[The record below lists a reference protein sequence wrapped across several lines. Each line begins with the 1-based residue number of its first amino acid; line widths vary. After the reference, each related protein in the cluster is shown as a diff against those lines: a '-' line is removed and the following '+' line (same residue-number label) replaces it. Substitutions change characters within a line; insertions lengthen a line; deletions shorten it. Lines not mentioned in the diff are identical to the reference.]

1 VGQSAPVDRPAVSP
15 HEAMT
20 HETVHHEPASHR
32 GWRSISACRDL
43 PTGVFVSAD
52 AMGPREERA
61 AKAVCSGCLVIDDCL
76 AYAITHDVPFGV
88 WGGLTMVERRPLRRS
103 WLNSLAS

>member
-1 VGQSAPVDRPAVSP
+1 MSP
-15 HEAMT
+15 HDAMT
-20 HETVHHEPASHR
+20 QEAGADGRAAHR

-43 PTGVFVSAD
+43 PTGVFFSVDS
-52 AMGPREERA
+52 MGPREERA
-61 AKAVCSGCLVIDDCL
+61 AKAVCSECLVIDDCL